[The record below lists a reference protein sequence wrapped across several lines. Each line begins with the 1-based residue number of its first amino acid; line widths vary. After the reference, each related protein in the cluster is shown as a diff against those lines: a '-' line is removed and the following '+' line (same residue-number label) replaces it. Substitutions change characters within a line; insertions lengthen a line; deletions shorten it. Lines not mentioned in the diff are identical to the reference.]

1 MSYSCPLCH
10 APLSRSDNHYS
21 CPQRH
26 QFDLAKE
33 GYVNL
38 LPLPRSLSR
47 FAPAVRLRRAAGAC
61 V

>member
-33 GYVNL
+33 GTSICYRCSSSGRAI
-38 LPLPRSLSR
+38 PAI
-47 FAPAVRLRRAAGAC
+47 APK
-61 V
+61 